1 MISKS
6 YPERDV
12 HIRGLE
18 ATLDELSKY
27 AVSGKGAWESGSGKQ
42 GERQAIACKI
52 AYWSR
57 TFRPNLDGELAKM
70 GI

>member
-1 MISKS
+1 MVIRVEERERCCSLENSINLKFLNSMISKS

-27 AVSGKGAWESGSGKQ
+27 AVSGKGA
-42 GERQAIACKI
+42 
-52 AYWSR
+52 
-57 TFRPNLDGELAKM
+57 
-70 GI
+70 